1 VVDNSRLKQVGQIR
15 GGDDSETLTQYVAAV
30 EDPTRPAA
38 TLAWRGSD
46 EADVQATVKP
56 GESILLQET
65 WDPAWRAYENG
76 RELPVRVEPVMGFML
91 IELPQGTHKIQM
103 RFETP
108 LENRF
113 GQVLFVITI
122 AIAAGLAL
130 QPRFSKA

>member
-1 VVDNSRLKQVGQIR
+1 
-15 GGDDSETLTQYVAAV
+15 
-30 EDPTRPAA
+30 
-38 TLAWRGSD
+38 
-46 EADVQATVKP
+46 
-56 GESILLQET
+56 
-65 WDPAWRAYENG
+65 
-76 RELPVRVEPVMGFML
+76 MGFML